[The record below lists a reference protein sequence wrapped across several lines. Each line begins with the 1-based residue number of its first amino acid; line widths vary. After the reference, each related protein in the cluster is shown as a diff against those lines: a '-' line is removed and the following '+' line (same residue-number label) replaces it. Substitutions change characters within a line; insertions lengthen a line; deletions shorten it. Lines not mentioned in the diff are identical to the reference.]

1 MAECVLVRVSKVV
14 SLDSRLLI
22 YLPRRVVEFMAL
34 KKGDEVRLMMD
45 VKNNRLLIE
54 KNEALRLKK

>member
-1 MAECVLVRVSKVV
+1 MAEYVLVRVSKVV

-22 YLPRRVVEFMAL
+22 YLPRKVVELMAL

-45 VKNNRLLIE
+45 VENRRLLIE
-54 KNEALRLKK
+54 KNEALRLER